1 MTFSQRLTEGFLQM
15 GYPISDAQ
23 AQQMESFF
31 SHLITVNEQM
41 NLTAVVSEEEAVPRH
56 FLDSAAP
63 LLQDW
68 LRPDMRCID
77 VGAGAGFPGIVLAIL
92 RPDLS
97 FTLVDSLRKRVQFM
111 QEASARLGLS
121 NVQALHGRAEE
132 IGQSRTHREQYDCVL
147 SRAVASLPVLCEYC
161 LPLAKPQ
168 KGCMIAYKGPSA
180 KAESLQ
186 AQHACRLLGGYTPQI
201 FQGRV
206 PGLDHQLVYIQK
218 IRPTP
223 PKFPR
228 KAGTPAKDPL
238 TKSVK

>member
-1 MTFSQRLTEGFLQM
+1 MTFPERLADGFLQM
-15 GYPISDAQ
+15 GYSVSSGQIE
-23 AQQMESFF
+23 QMTAFF
-31 SHLITVNEQM
+31 SHLIAVNQQM
-41 NLTAVVSEEEAVPRH
+41 NLTAVVSEQDAVPRH

-68 LRPDMRCID
+68 LKPGMRCID

-111 QEASARLGLS
+111 QEACAQLGLS
-121 NVQALHGRAEE
+121 NVTALHGRAEE
-132 IGQSRTHREQYDCVL
+132 IGQARTHREQYDCVL

-161 LPLAKPQ
+161 LPLATPR
-168 KGCMIAYKGPSA
+168 KGFIIAYKGPSA
-180 KAESLQ
+180 KEESLQ
-186 AQHACRLLGGYTPQI
+186 AREACRILGGYMPQI
-201 FQGRV
+201 FQAHV

-218 IRPTP
+218 IHPTP
-223 PKFPR
+223 QKFPR

-238 TKSVK
+238 LKSIK